1 MAAYNSNTEA
11 DFIFASLVEFLNLWR
26 SGKQGTFNIECREKT
41 ASLSFNCSLGH
52 PDSSH
57 LMGKKKKRKCKSK
70 ARAARDNARAA
81 EHQAKQRAAI
91 SPAAA
96 MLQDAAS
103 QQSQQS
109 AAISP
114 AEDREVHD
122 PLEGDQSGHLVSE
135 QPSVLKSPR
144 TPKRPVSSP
153 TESLS
158 KRPAVSL
165 PDKPSPGP
173 SAGPKVQLPVWD
185 STEHPYEILREE
197 SRDQDISITAD
208 LLSDTERHVS
218 DDEVKDS
225 CEDEDDDE
233 NDKDEGEDEDEDGKE
248 EDCRHWGCGCR
259 WCNYL
264 EALRI
269 LGASNNFPR
278 PPTNTTHW
286 PPPTDTHRRRR
297 DTK

>member
-1 MAAYNSNTEA
+1 MSRMHPPFLIHLHCNIAASNQTDSGALLDLSTLMLFSQATNSQTTFPRPESSHA
-11 DFIFASLVEFLNLWR
+11 PLPSLRTTTSKE
-26 SGKQGTFNIECREKT
+26 T
-41 ASLSFNCSLGH
+41 ASLTIECKDGKASINFKCDLGH
-52 PDSSH
+52 PDKQHFKS
-57 LMGKKKKRKCKSK
+57 KKKRRKS
-70 ARAARDNARAA
+70 ANRISRNNARAA
-81 EHQAKQRAAI
+81 AFQARKDSR
-91 SPAAA
+91 P
-96 MLQDAAS
+96 AAS

-122 PLEGDQSGHLVSE
+122 PLAGDQSGHLVSE
-135 QPSVLKSPR
+135 QPSVLKTPT

-165 PDKPSPGP
+165 PDNPSPGP
-173 SAGPKVQLPVWD
+173 STGPKVQLPVWD

-208 LLSDTERHVS
+208 LLSDTERHES
-218 DDEVKDS
+218 DNEVKDS

-248 EDCRHWGCGCR
+248 DDCRHWGCR
-259 WCNYL
+259 
-264 EALRI
+264 
-269 LGASNNFPR
+269 LGGAIPGK
-278 PPTNTTHW
+278 H
-286 PPPTDTHRRRR
+286 
-297 DTK
+297 

>member
-1 MAAYNSNTEA
+1 MFERNSEAGFVLATVTE
-11 DFIFASLVEFLNLWR
+11 LVHLWR
-26 SGKQGTFNIECREKT
+26 SKET
-41 ASLSFNCSLGH
+41 ASLTIECKDGKASINFKCDLGH
-52 PDSSH
+52 PDKQH
-57 LMGKKKKRKCKSK
+57 YKSK
-70 ARAARDNARAA
+70 KIRRKSANRISRNNARAA
-81 EHQAKQRAAI
+81 AFQARKDSR
-91 SPAAA
+91 P
-96 MLQDAAS
+96 AAS

-122 PLEGDQSGHLVSE
+122 PLAGDQSGHLVSE
-135 QPSVLKSPR
+135 QPSVLKTPT

-165 PDKPSPGP
+165 PDNPSPGP
-173 SAGPKVQLPVWD
+173 STGPKVQLPVWD

-248 EDCRHWGCGCR
+248 DDCRHWGCGCR